1 MNVVISYTENVKL
14 SNCSHLFFQTKF
26 EQRKEFPGLA
36 MMFLA
41 VEGKFLMLET
51 IREGKLNYSFT
62 RYLVLK
68 NVSALFFIFAL

>member
-1 MNVVISYTENVKL
+1 
-14 SNCSHLFFQTKF
+14 
-26 EQRKEFPGLA
+26 

-68 NVSALFFIFAL
+68 KLSALFFIFAL